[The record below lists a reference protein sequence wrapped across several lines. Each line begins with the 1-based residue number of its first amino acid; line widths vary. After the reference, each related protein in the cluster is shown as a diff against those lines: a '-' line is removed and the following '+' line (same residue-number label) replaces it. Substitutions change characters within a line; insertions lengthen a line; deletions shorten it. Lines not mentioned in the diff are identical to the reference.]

1 MPERDIESRILMQ
14 AVDKFYGR
22 RKGRPLKKQKTECL
36 KTLDLYKIE
45 FPLDLERLFSNP
57 KEVWLE
63 IGFGGGE
70 HLAALAEQHP
80 EVGFI
85 GAEAFMNG
93 VASFLQYRSEK
104 QLNNARLF
112 PDDVHLL
119 LQELP
124 DDSIQKVFILFP
136 DPWPKKKH
144 HKRRLVNPELLG
156 ELSRIIKKGGEI
168 RLASDVSDY
177 IVHMQQA
184 FQSFSEFH
192 PYFCGQEKPDSW
204 PSTRYEMKAIEAQQY
219 PQYLIYLKN

>member
-1 MPERDIESRILMQ
+1 MSMQ
-14 AVDKFYGR
+14 TVDKFYGR
-22 RKGRPLKKQKTECL
+22 RKGRPLKKQKKEFL
-36 KTLDLYKIE
+36 KALELYKIE
-45 FPLDLERLFSNP
+45 FPLDLKMLFPNTQ
-57 KEVWLE
+57 EVWLE

-70 HLAALAEQHP
+70 HLAVLAEQNA

-104 QLNNARLF
+104 QLNNVRLF
-112 PDDVHLL
+112 PDDVRLL

-124 DDSIQKVFILFP
+124 DNSIQKVFILFP

-144 HKRRLVNPELLG
+144 HKRRIINLKLVC

-168 RLASDVSDY
+168 RLASDVPEY
-177 IVHMQQA
+177 IEHMQRV
-184 FQSFSEFH
+184 FQEVPKFQ
-192 PYFCGQEKPDSW
+192 PYFCSQEKPNFW